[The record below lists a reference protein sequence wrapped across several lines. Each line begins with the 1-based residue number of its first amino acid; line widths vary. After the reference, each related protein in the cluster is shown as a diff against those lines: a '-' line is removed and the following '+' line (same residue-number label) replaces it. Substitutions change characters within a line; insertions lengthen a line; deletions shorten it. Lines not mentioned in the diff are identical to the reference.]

1 MKALVKRTG
10 MLAVVALV
18 AALSMTD
25 GLAAY
30 MTECA
35 NFVTTGQYD
44 DPVTGWLIGERTYSQ
59 TSTRT
64 FNTSGTFGGI
74 GGSSGFT
81 QSTTVSYSI
90 GTYLLSNGQTAE
102 LRCDTYRYA

>member
-10 MLAVVALV
+10 MVMVVALV
-18 AALSMTD
+18 AAMTMTN

-30 MTECA
+30 MQECA

-44 DPVTGWLIGERTYSQ
+44 DPVTGWLMGERNFSQ

-64 FNTSGTFGGI
+64 FNANGTFGGI

-90 GTYLLSNGQTAE
+90 GSYQLSNGTIAD